1 MTSNMGEQGWRNG
14 ESSRLWCIVGF
25 RSRCSRGF
33 SPRPP
38 VVFRTPPPPSTSH
51 APLITPD
58 VAFFRT
64 ASVSCK
70 RLQTHPTLPLSAFLL
85 LLLTT
90 WPVLLEE
97 SLRVLSQEVSED
109 AIKCKQNLTW
119 FFHLKVFFRYT
130 KEKRKH
136 FAFYSRLPSHPLRT
150 PAFHSFFSLLLLLF
164 SWAPVPNPHPH
175 LPHYSR
181 YHVHV

>member
-14 ESSRLWCIVGF
+14 ESSRLWWIVGF
-25 RSRCSRGF
+25 RSRGF

-38 VVFRTPPPPSTSH
+38 VVFRTPPPTSH
-51 APLITPD
+51 ALLITPD

-70 RLQTHPTLPLSAFLL
+70 KLQTHPTLPLSAFLL

-164 SWAPVPNPHPH
+164 SCSYSPAPILRSNHKEFC
-175 LPHYSR
+175 
-181 YHVHV
+181 

>member
-1 MTSNMGEQGWRNG
+1 MVRALASGGLLTFAHGAPGVFLRV
-14 ESSRLWCIVGF
+14 L
-25 RSRCSRGF
+25 RSCLE
-33 SPRPP
+33 
-38 VVFRTPPPPSTSH
+38 PPPPPPTSH
-51 APLITPD
+51 ALLITPD

-70 RLQTHPTLPLSAFLL
+70 KLQTHPTLPLSAFLL

-164 SWAPVPNPHPH
+164 SWAPVPHPPH

>member
-1 MTSNMGEQGWRNG
+1 MVRALASGVLLAFAHGAPGVFLRV
-14 ESSRLWCIVGF
+14 L
-25 RSRCSRGF
+25 RSCLE
-33 SPRPP
+33 
-38 VVFRTPPPPSTSH
+38 PPPPSTSH

-164 SWAPVPNPHPH
+164 SWAPVPHPHPH